1 MTSLANKVGIVTGGG
16 TGIGKATALAMA
28 TAGASLVIGNRN
40 AELGEEVVRII
51 EQAGGHAVFQAT
63 DVSKPEDAKA
73 LVERAVAEFGR
84 LDLAFNNAGVDGE
97 QVPLHQQDIDEAAT
111 LFDVNI
117 KGVFYCM
124 KYEIEEMLK
133 TGGGAIVNT
142 SSIFGLN
149 GYPSWSLYS
158 ATKHA
163 VTGMTKSA
171 ALDYATRNIRI
182 NAVGPGP
189 VETPLLAKGTGGDP
203 HSYASFVPMGRI
215 GQPAEI
221 ANPVIWLL
229 SDQAQ
234 YVTGHTLPV
243 DGGVCAQ

>member
-1 MTSLANKVGIVTGGG
+1 MANLTGKVTVVTGGG
-16 TGIGKATALAMA
+16 TGIGRATALAMA
-28 TAGASLVIGNRN
+28 KAGAIVVIGNRD
-40 AELGEEVVRII
+40 ASKGEEVTGMIP
-51 EQAGGHAVFQAT
+51 QAGGKAVFQRT
-63 DVSKPEDAKA
+63 DVSKPGDAQA
-73 LVERAVAEFGR
+73 LVARAVSEFGR
-84 LDLAFNNAGVDGE
+84 LDLAFNNAGMDGE
-97 QVPLHQQDIDEAAT
+97 QVPLHEQDIEKASA

-124 KYEIEEMLK
+124 KYEIEQMLK

-149 GYPSWSLYS
+149 GYAGWSLYV

-163 VTGMTKSA
+163 VTGMTKAA
-171 ALDYATRNIRI
+171 ALDYAKLNVRI

-189 VETPLLAKGTGGDP
+189 VETPLLHKGTGGDP
-203 HSYASFVPMGRI
+203 HSYAAFVPMGRI
-215 GQPAEI
+215 GQPDDI
-221 ANPVIWLL
+221 AGVVVWLL
-229 SDQAQ
+229 SDEAR

>member
-1 MTSLANKVGIVTGGG
+1 LAN
-16 TGIGKATALAMA
+16 ATAA
-28 TAGASLVIGNRN
+28 TASATSWIRQRD
-40 AELGEEVVRII
+40 AARGEAVVRQIVQ
-51 EQAGGHAVFQAT
+51 EGGRAVFQKT
-63 DVSKPEDAKA
+63 DVSRPDDVRS
-73 LVERAVAEFGR
+73 LIGRAVSEFGW
-84 LDLAFNNAGVDGE
+84 LDLAFNNAGMDGE
-97 QVPLHQQDIDEAAT
+97 QVPLHEQDIDKAAM
-111 LFDVNI
+111 LFDVNV

-124 KYEIEEMLK
+124 KYEIEQMLE

-149 GYPSWSLYS
+149 GYPGWSLYV

-163 VTGMTKSA
+163 VTGMTKAA
-171 ALDYATRNIRI
+171 ALDYAKKNIRV

-203 HSYASFVPMGRI
+203 HSYAAFVPMGRI
-215 GQPAEI
+215 GQPDEI
-221 ANPVIWLL
+221 AEAVVWLL
-229 SDQAQ
+229 SEEAR

>member
-1 MTSLANKVGIVTGGG
+1 MADLKGKVGIVTGGG
-16 TGIGKATALAMA
+16 SGMGRATALTVARV
-28 TAGASLVIGNRN
+28 GAALVIGNRD
-40 AELGEEVVRII
+40 ATRGDEVVRLIR
-51 EQAGGHAVFQAT
+51 QAGGRAVFQKT
-63 DVSKPEDAKA
+63 DVSAPGDVRA

-84 LDLAFNNAGVDGE
+84 LDVAFNNAGMDGE
-97 QVPLHQQDIDEAAT
+97 QVPLHEQDIDKAAM

-117 KGVFYCM
+117 NGVFYCM
-124 KYEIEEMLK
+124 KFEIEQMLK
-133 TGGGAIVNT
+133 SGGGAIVNT

-149 GYPSWSLYS
+149 GYPGWSLYT

-163 VTGMTKSA
+163 VTGMTKAA
-171 ALDYATRNIRI
+171 ALDYAKKNVRV

-203 HSYASFVPMGRI
+203 HSYAAFVPMGRI
-215 GQPAEI
+215 GQPDEI
-221 ANPVIWLL
+221 ADAVVWLL
-229 SDQAQ
+229 SDEAR